1 MSCVGLG
8 SEVLGQR
15 QEQLT
20 QSLIVSLWNT
30 HFILVF
36 QKLENYPIYD
46 FNLHVLVPII
56 HFGRHWKG
64 WQFFRDSYRGLY
76 CICRGWLL
84 GCCSINRIFM
94 VTEVR
99 FDVGFIAKVQEII
112 LKRSR
117 IEQTTISL
125 VIRQH
130 IFKEKEQR
138 PNYIKMDTRKF
149 ARSCVLRSLKITSDF
164 LWRSFDL
171 SLMYSCTTL
180 KNVKNTKLTTGKV
193 FALPR
198 YNELHQD
205 NSNDIP

>member
-1 MSCVGLG
+1 M
-8 SEVLGQR
+8 E
-15 QEQLT
+15 
-20 QSLIVSLWNT
+20 I
-30 HFILVF
+30 FIRL
-36 QKLENYPIYD
+36 LE
-46 FNLHVLVPII
+46 F
-56 HFGRHWKG
+56 K
-64 WQFFRDSYRGLY
+64 
-76 CICRGWLL
+76 
-84 GCCSINRIFM
+84 
-94 VTEVR
+94 
-99 FDVGFIAKVQEII
+99 K
-112 LKRSR
+112 
-117 IEQTTISL
+117 ISL
-125 VIRQH
+125 